1 MVQVPAMRLFYIE
14 QYKARATDTNGVQMS
29 LNEHKLSLCTGPPGN
44 ITNIT
49 AREGDTW
56 ISITWQ
62 PPSKLGV
69 PAISGYQVS
78 LEAMNTSQDSKTVV
92 TTVDATISA
101 VRISELLP
109 MTTYVVSVM
118 TLTNLTESVEAGDPT
133 PSMSITTQPPRGKEE

>member
-1 MVQVPAMRLFYIE
+1 
-14 QYKARATDTNGVQMS
+14 
-29 LNEHKLSLCTGPPGN
+29 
-44 ITNIT
+44 
-49 AREGDTW
+49 
-56 ISITWQ
+56 
-62 PPSKLGV
+62 
-69 PAISGYQVS
+69 
-78 LEAMNTSQDSKTVV
+78 MNTSQDSSKTVI